1 MIYIVLNIFNFIKQ
15 IFCSHNY
22 VFRQNIYGDEI
33 NGDEINDHNGNRSIW
48 QCSKCGKII
57 YKKDQKLDID
67 NVLSLDTELS
77 NLTELYYTSNQKEW
91 EKSHAK
97 LINNTIADLKHNAKK
112 GLYSWSG
119 YIILEND
126 DVKYFKEFFEKQH
139 LEVEMETITKIDVDT
154 KQYYVNIHWK

>member
-1 MIYIVLNIFNFIKQ
+1 MNLINFIKK

-22 VFRQNIYGDEI
+22 WDEI
-33 NGDEINDHNGNRSIW
+33 NEHNKNHSIW
-48 QCSKCGKII
+48 QCSK
-57 YKKDQKLDID
+57 YKKEQILDID

-126 DVKYFKEFFEKQH
+126 DVKYFKEFFKKQH
-139 LEVEMETITKIDVDT
+139 LEVEMKTNTKCDVKI
-154 KQYYVNIHWK
+154 KQYYVNIYWK